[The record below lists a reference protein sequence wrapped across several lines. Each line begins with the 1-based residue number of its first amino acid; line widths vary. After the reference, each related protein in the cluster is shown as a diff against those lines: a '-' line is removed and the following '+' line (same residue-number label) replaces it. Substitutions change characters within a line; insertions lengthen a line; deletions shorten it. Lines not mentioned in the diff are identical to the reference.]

1 MINVNNKVAWNLQ
14 KIKNEISRSMFKGMN
29 GVLFDMT
36 ENIIGD
42 DIGEE
47 ATAILLELEKAGFK
61 WTWYDED
68 NYQILI
74 RW

>member
-1 MINVNNKVAWNLQ
+1 MINVNDKVAWSLQ
-14 KIKNEISRSMFKGMN
+14 KIKNEISRSMFKGVD

-42 DIGEE
+42 GMGEE